1 MWPTLLL
8 QLLFPLALIAWLGLA
23 PATSRARFR
32 VQAAGTG
39 LALLALALVAPWL
52 ILPWWLPWLY
62 LLVSGAL
69 AILRVARG
77 RDASQRAWPA
87 GLRGWLA
94 VIAFA
99 ALGLAGAFLSWLA
112 LEGREP
118 PPVEVVDI
126 GPPLGPGLY
135 LVASGGS
142 REIVNGHMLTLDP
155 AVERFGRYRG
165 QSYGVDVV
173 EIDRLGR
180 RADGLRPVEPG
191 RYFIFGN
198 PVFAPCT
205 GTVVASRNDRPDQ
218 PVPVRDREVLE
229 GNHVLLR
236 CGEFDLLLAHFRR
249 GSVTVEIGD
258 AVRAGDTLGA
268 VGNSGQ
274 TDEPHLHISAQL
286 PGTPQAPLSGDPLAL
301 TIDGRFLVR
310 NDRLRVE

>member
-1 MWPTLLL
+1 MWPTLIL
-8 QLLFPLALIAWLGLA
+8 QLLFPLALVAWLGLA
-23 PATSRARFR
+23 RATSRARFR

-62 LLVSGAL
+62 LLASGVL
-69 AILRVARG
+69 AILRVARE
-77 RDASQRAWPA
+77 RDVGQRAWPT
-87 GLRGWLA
+87 GLREWLVVILFA
-94 VIAFA
+94 V
-99 ALGLAGAFLSWLA
+99 LGLAGASFSWLA
-112 LEGREP
+112 LEGREL

-126 GPPLGPGLY
+126 DPPLGPGLY

-155 AVERFGRYRG
+155 AIERFRRYRG
-165 QSYGVDVV
+165 QSYGVDLV

-180 RADGLRPVEPG
+180 RADGLRPVEAG
-191 RYFIFGN
+191 RYFIFGS
-198 PVFAPCT
+198 PVLAPCA
-205 GTVVASRNDRPDQ
+205 GTVVASRDDRPDQ

-249 GSVTVEIGD
+249 DSVTVETGD
-258 AVRAGDTLGA
+258 AVRAGDTLGV

-274 TDEPHLHISAQL
+274 TDEPHLHVSAQR

-301 TIDGRFLVR
+301 TIDGRFLAR